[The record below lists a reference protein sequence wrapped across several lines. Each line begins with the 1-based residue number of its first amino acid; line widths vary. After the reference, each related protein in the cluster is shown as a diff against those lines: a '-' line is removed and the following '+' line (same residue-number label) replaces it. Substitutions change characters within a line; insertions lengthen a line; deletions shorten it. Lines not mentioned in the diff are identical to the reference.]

1 MGDQERLYTIAEANE
16 LLPHL
21 APALID
27 LRDRFS
33 DVVEIRAKIAA
44 LAAGNGGQHGRE
56 DWTRS
61 LARVTELLERLRQW
75 SVILRDVD
83 QGLVD
88 FPAVVDGQE
97 AFLCWKLGEET
108 VAHWHLRTEGM
119 AGRKRL

>member
-1 MGDQERLYTIAEANE
+1 MTDERLYTIAEAND

-27 LRDRFS
+27 LRARFE
-33 DVVEIRAKIAA
+33 DAVQIRDQIAA
-44 LAAGNGGQHGRE
+44 SAATNGGHHGRD
-56 DWTRS
+56 DWTKT
-61 LARVTELLERLRQW
+61 LARVTELLERLRKW

-83 QGLVD
+83 TGLVD

-97 AFLCWKLGEET
+97 AYLCWKLGEET
-108 VAHWHLRTEGM
+108 VSHWHLRSEGM